1 MKIVVKTL
9 FYFILANMIISC
21 ANPVSPSGGPKDTEP
36 PVFLLSDPVNY
47 SVNFEKD
54 RIIIEFDEFV
64 QLKDANNQILI
75 SPPVEEKPDYRIRG
89 KSLVVKFNEPLK
101 ENTTYT
107 IFFRNSI
114 VDLNEGNPLEN
125 FQFVLATGDIIDS
138 MAVRGYVKNAFD
150 LTPSEDVYVMLYTS
164 KNDTIPQDSLP
175 YYVYPY
181 YVSRTTANGFFEVN
195 NVRNQDYKI
204 FAIRDINSNYIYDLP
219 NEEIAF
225 LDTMVSPSYYKPVL
239 PDSLIADSIPQDSVL
254 QENIINNDTIPAD
267 STLKDSTDSRFID
280 LYLFTETDSAQKL
293 LDAKLVSNRK
303 LLFAFEYPL
312 TTEKIELIEPE
323 KEDEEWFIKEISTER
338 DTIIY
343 WIKDFI
349 ADTLIYKITEDTM
362 VFDTIDFVFDFGDD
376 KEKKKRKQDEAEE
389 EKTAIE
395 YLDIK
400 NNARGSFDLNKK
412 IRLSFPLP
420 LSYYNFAGFK
430 LLEGKDT
437 LMPSPYFK
445 DSVRRIIFIEH
456 PWKEETP
463 YELIYPDSSFVD
475 ISGKYNDS
483 TISRFTTKSAGDY
496 GIIKLNISTNDECMN
511 MIVQLYFKGETL
523 IKEDYIDES
532 SQILYDYLKPG
543 DYTIKLICDSNNNHK
558 WDTGDY
564 IEKRQ
569 PEKVYFF
576 PKTINI
582 RANWEI
588 EEDWEIRK

>member
-1 MKIVVKTL
+1 MKTL
-9 FYFILANMIISC
+9 IKTIVYFILANMVISC

-36 PVFLLSDPVNY
+36 PVYLLSDPTNF

-75 SPPVEEKPDYRIRG
+75 SPPVKEKPEYRIRG
-89 KSLVVKFNEPLK
+89 KSLVVKFSEPLK

-125 FQFVLATGDIIDS
+125 FQFVLATGNLIDS
-138 MAVRGYVKNAFD
+138 MAVRGFVKNAFD
-150 LTPSEDVYVMLYTS
+150 RTPSEDVYVMLYAG
-164 KNDTIPQDSLP
+164 KNDTISQDSLP

-181 YVSRTTANGFFEVN
+181 YVSRTTSEGFFEVN

-204 FAIRDINSNYIYDLP
+204 FALKDINNNFIYDLP

-225 LDTMVSPSYYKPVL
+225 LDTMVSPFYYKPAVS
-239 PDSLIADSIPQDSVL
+239 DTVVADSIALDSIKQDEL
-254 QENIINNDTIPAD
+254 IIDDLPAAD
-267 STLKDSTDSRFID
+267 STLKDSTDSRFVD
-280 LYLFTETDSAQKL
+280 LYLYTETDSAQKL
-293 LDAKLVSNRK
+293 LDAKLISNRK

-312 TTEKIELIEPE
+312 TNASIELIKPE
-323 KEDEEWFIKEISTER
+323 TEKNNWFIEEVNPDK

-349 ADTLIYKITEDTM
+349 ADTLIYRIARDTM
-362 VFDTIDFVFDFGDD
+362 VFDTVDFVFDFGKEQEKNQRKRDD
-376 KEKKKRKQDEAEE
+376 EGSEE
-389 EKTAIE
+389 PVKDYIN
-395 YLDIK
+395 IK
-400 NNARGSFDLNKK
+400 SNARGSFDLNKK
-412 IRLSFPLP
+412 IRLVFPLP
-420 LSYYNFAGFK
+420 LSYYRFDGFK
-430 LLEGKDT
+430 LVEGEDT
-437 LMPSPYFK
+437 LKPLPYFK
-445 DSVRRIIFIEH
+445 DSVKRTIYIQY
-456 PWKEETP
+456 PWKEETS
-463 YELIYPDSSFVD
+463 YELIYPDSVFAD

-483 TISRFTTKSAGDY
+483 TIYRFRTKSLGDY
-496 GIIKLNISTNDECMN
+496 GIIKLNITASEDCKN
-511 MIVQLYFKGETL
+511 MIVQLFFKGENL
-523 IKEDYIDES
+523 IKEDYITGS
-532 SQILYDYLKPG
+532 SQMIYEYLYPG
-543 DYTIKLICDSNNNHK
+543 EYAVKLICDSNKNNK

-569 PEKVYFF
+569 PERVFFF

-588 EEDWEIRK
+588 EEEWIF